1 MSLRSCMEKANSK
14 AGKSAPSHVKQ
25 VVMIAR
31 IWHGFTMPED
41 ADKYEK
47 MLRET
52 ILPRIGRV
60 SGFKG
65 AQLLRRNHK
74 TESEFTMVTYFE
86 NLKAVIAFAGEDYT
100 KAVVEPEARK
110 LLTRCNIRAAHYDLV
125 DMIASDDFLKLAH
138 STV

>member
-1 MSLRSCMEKANSK
+1 
-14 AGKSAPSHVKQ
+14 
-25 VVMIAR
+25 MIAR
-31 IWHGFTMPED
+31 IWHGFTTPED

-47 MLRET
+47 MLRES
-52 ILPRIGRV
+52 ILPGIGKV
-60 SGFKG
+60 PGYKG

-74 TESEFTMVTYFE
+74 TESEFTIITYFE
-86 NLKAVIAFAGEDYT
+86 DLKAVIVFAGEDYT

-110 LLTRCNIRAAHYDLV
+110 LLSRCNIRAAHYDLV

>member
-1 MSLRSCMEKANSK
+1 
-14 AGKSAPSHVKQ
+14 
-25 VVMIAR
+25 MIAR
-31 IWHGFTMPED
+31 VWHGFTKPED

-47 MLRET
+47 MLRES
-52 ILPRIGRV
+52 ILPGIGRV
-60 SGFKG
+60 TGYNG

-74 TESEFTMVTYFE
+74 TESEFTIITYFE

-125 DMIASDDFLKLAH
+125 EMIASDDFIKFAH
-138 STV
+138 SMI